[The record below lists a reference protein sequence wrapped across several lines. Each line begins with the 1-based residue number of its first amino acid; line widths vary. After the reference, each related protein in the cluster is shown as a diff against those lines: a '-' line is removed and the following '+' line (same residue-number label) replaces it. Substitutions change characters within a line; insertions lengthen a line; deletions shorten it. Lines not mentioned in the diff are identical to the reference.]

1 MLYRDFIKDVCNS
14 MEKFANRHDSDEEIN
29 LFLLRNH
36 LELILDD
43 VKTEIKRVGLKET
56 E

>member
-1 MLYRDFIKDVCNS
+1 MN
-14 MEKFANRHDSDEEIN
+14 KFANRHDSDEEID

-36 LELILDD
+36 LEIILSD
-43 VKTEIKRVGLKET
+43 VKAEIKRVGLKET

>member
-1 MLYRDFIKDVCNS
+1 MMYADFIDSVKKQLD
-14 MEKFANRHDSDEEIN
+14 EFANHEKTD

-36 LELILDD
+36 LEIVLDD
-43 VKTEIKRVGLKET
+43 VKTEIVRQGLKET

>member
-1 MLYRDFIKDVCNS
+1 MMYADFMNS
-14 MEKFANRHDSDEEIN
+14 VKEQLTEFAKQEKTD

-36 LELILDD
+36 LEIVLDD
-43 VKTEIKRVGLKET
+43 VKTEIVRQGLKET